1 MSTQKKI
8 TVAVLGCGVIGLSWV
23 KGFVE
28 SNHDVQVWDPDTK
41 VKDTI
46 ESLSKNYPNVKLSF
60 YEDVRDAVLNADF
73 IQENAPESITIKQE
87 LYRDISDAI
96 GENTILAS
104 STSTLKASDFQMGL
118 HYADR
123 ILVGHPFNP
132 PHLLPLV
139 EVVGGLQTS
148 QKTISQAMEFYKSIG
163 KKPIRLNVEKKGHLA
178 NRLQAAVWRE
188 AVDAVLSGQASV
200 EDVDTAITAALGPRW
215 AVMGPFETFHM
226 GGGEGGLEH
235 FLEHLGDA
243 FEDLWDDANRPV
255 VSREDKKN
263 LISQIQT
270 KLEGKSIK
278 ELSNKRDENLK
289 NILSVIKR

>member
-1 MSTQKKI
+1 MSIQNKI
-8 TVAVLGCGVIGLSWV
+8 TVAVLGCGVIGISWV
-23 KGFVE
+23 KGFLE
-28 SNHDVQVWDPDTK
+28 ANHDVQVWDPDIK
-41 VKDTI
+41 VKHTI

-60 YEDVRDAVLNADF
+60 HEDVRDAVLNADF

-87 LYRDISDAI
+87 LYQNISDTI

-118 HYADR
+118 HFADR

-148 QKTISQAMEFYKSIG
+148 NKTITQAMEFYKSMG
-163 KKPIRLNVEKKGHLA
+163 KKPIQLNIEKKGHLA

-243 FEDLWDDANRPV
+243 FEDLWDDANRPIV
-255 VSREDKKN
+255 TSEFKQK
-263 LISQIQT
+263 LISEVTQSLKGQ
-270 KLEGKSIK
+270 SNV
-278 ELSNKRDENLK
+278 ELTNKRDQKLK
-289 NILSVIKR
+289 AILSVIK

>member
-1 MSTQKKI
+1 MHTNKKQI
-8 TVAVLGCGVIGLSWV
+8 VAVLGCGVIGLSWV
-23 KGFVE
+23 RAFLE
-28 SNHDVQVWDPDTK
+28 SNHDVQVWDPDIRI
-41 VKDTI
+41 KDKL
-46 ESLSKNYPNVKLSF
+46 ELLSKDFPKVNLSFFENVK
-60 YEDVRDAVLNADF
+60 DAVLNADF

-87 LYRDISDAI
+87 LYRNISDTI

-148 QKTISQAMEFYKSIG
+148 DKTITQAMEFYKSIG
-163 KKPIRLNVEKKGHLA
+163 KKPIRLNIEKKGHLA

-255 VSREDKKN
+255 VTSEFKQK
-263 LISQIQT
+263 LISEVTQSLKGQ
-270 KLEGKSIK
+270 SNA
-278 ELSNKRDENLK
+278 ELTNKRDEKLK
-289 NILSVIKR
+289 AILSVIN